1 MDLNCAM
8 LRLFCYHTI
17 PVNIVVYIAES
28 RTSYFVGSAKEKD
41 SPKLVLLARLD

>member
-1 MDLNCAM
+1 MDLK
-8 LRLFCYHTI
+8 LCYVAFIVTI
-17 PVNIVVYIAES
+17 FPVNIVVYIAES

>member
-1 MDLNCAM
+1 MDLKLCYVA
-8 LRLFCYHTI
+8 FICYHTI